1 MPAKGGQT
9 VSRSVGVRMTNGRV
23 SLRWTASPHSAR
35 SWLDFPACGAF
46 RWTEAV
52 REAGEL
58 ADTRH
63 ARSEALLHEG
73 VGELRPGEVYFE
85 CDQTFAFDSTFSLK
99 GDGRKFVI
107 IASQDRRHV
116 AKPY

>member
-1 MPAKGGQT
+1 
-9 VSRSVGVRMTNGRV
+9 MTPTIVLNG
-23 SLRWTASPHSAR
+23 AEYP
-35 SWLDFPACGAF
+35 AF

-52 REAGEL
+52 SKPGEI
-58 ADTRH
+58 ADVRH

-85 CDQTFAFDSTFSLK
+85 SDQTFAFDSTFSLK

-107 IASQDRRHV
+107 IASQGGRHV
-116 AKPY
+116 VFVPPAP